1 MKLKCAMSDA
11 TGKWLPAVTWG
22 ESLGGGLNH
31 DAAAAH
37 ALMQAIEEWLGVS
50 TNDECAGNVVT
61 WVKLRA
67 DEIMA
72 EWGFDSGEDL

>member
-1 MKLKCAMSDA
+1 MKLKTILRKSGPEGRSIVDYIE
-11 TGKWLPAVTWG
+11 GSEVDY
-22 ESLGGGLNH
+22 

-37 ALMQAIEEWLGVS
+37 ALMRALSERLGVS

-61 WVKLRA
+61 WIKLRA

-72 EWGFDSGEDL
+72 EWGFDSGEVE